1 MTQAQLDRA
10 VARATGE
17 HVETIQHRGFSAVTV
32 RLRPAGRRRRRRHGR
47 KYRVGRPARDAEAT
61 R

>member
-17 HVETIQHRGFSAVTV
+17 PISNVVRRGFSLADPIRV
-32 RLRPAGRRRRRRHGR
+32 RYDPEPQHRPKKTNHRRRPR
-47 KYRVGRPARDAEAT
+47 
-61 R
+61 